1 MTFIAYKYA
10 NVNTIGAKRGIKI
23 KCDFSFE
30 IHSSLQFVVD
40 FIRSNMFLRA
50 VPSALSNVVQSSR
63 RFFSRLRAV
72 EEYVILESE
81 SKEKFKINC
90 LHTGSGPN
98 ALILLPGALGTI
110 HTDFQPQLDAL
121 PTLLDNYTIIAWD
134 PPGYGKS
141 RPPERTFPP
150 GFYHRDAYLAD
161 ALMRR
166 LGFDKYSVAGWSDGG
181 STGLVMA
188 SRYPEVIQKLIIWG
202 AGSYVC
208 PTELEFCESELNFFI

>member
-1 MTFIAYKYA
+1 
-10 NVNTIGAKRGIKI
+10 
-23 KCDFSFE
+23 
-30 IHSSLQFVVD
+30 
-40 FIRSNMFLRA
+40 MFFRV
-50 VPSALSNVVQSSR
+50 VPSVLSNVVQSSR
-63 RFFSRLRAV
+63 RLYSKIRTI

-90 LHTGSGPN
+90 LHVGSGSGEN

-110 HTDFQPQLDAL
+110 HTDFQPQIDTL
-121 PTLLDNYTIIAWD
+121 PKLLDNYTVVAWD

-141 RPPERTFPP
+141 RPPVRTFPP

-181 STGLVMA
+181 ATGLVMA
-188 SRYPEVIQKLIIWG
+188 SRFPEAIKKLIVWG
-202 AGSYVC
+202 AGTYVC
-208 PTELEFCESELNFFI
+208 PTELAFCESE